1 MLGSLFRPLGI
12 LYVRITFHY
21 RTTLCRLQ
29 NLLSYGFLLC
39 IQLCCCLLFIVREY
53 GEFNSYILYSC
64 HPLNV
69 PLHRILFTSEPTF
82 GGLVTH
88 SLYHSE
94 TGRWFHSTIS
104 CPSNI
109 FVLTSTFRGTH
120 RLADLCYS
128 LASIITVGTRFPDLR
143 ALRYKCSLYFLLSG
157 DINFC

>member
-39 IQLCCCLLFIVREY
+39 IQLCCCLLFIVHEY

-64 HPLNV
+64 HPLKA
-69 PLHRILFTSEPTF
+69 LFRRFNTLIIT
-82 GGLVTH
+82 LVTLVYIALPLRDRKVI
-88 SLYHSE
+88 SLYNKLPIKYFCINFCL
-94 TGRWFHSTIS
+94 R
-104 CPSNI
+104 
-109 FVLTSTFRGTH
+109 LTH

-128 LASIITVGTRFPDLR
+128 LTSIITVGTRTFRLNCFP
-143 ALRYKCSLYFLLSG
+143 YNGS
-157 DINFC
+157 